1 MAEFDLLQEVTVGSK
16 PRETKETESGD
27 VDHSSVAKAV
37 EHGRADTLGTSGAM
51 HLQRM
56 AGNAAMGALVQ
67 RKASGEQEEGNGS
80 PVHDVIGKG
89 GGSSLDAGVRT
100 QMESKMGQDFSDV
113 KVHTGPD
120 AANASKSVQAQAFTV
135 GNEIV
140 FNDGKYNPGSPEGQR
155 TIAHELTHVVQQR
168 NGSVDGTPREGGISV
183 SDPGDKYEQEAEAT
197 ADHVM
202 SNGGGHEGH
211 DHAAPAASAGVQREA
226 EEDGA
231 AVQTMRDETAVQRDA
246 DEEKGEDEAAPV
258 EDEEKTAQALHDDTA
273 VQRDADEEKGEDEAA
288 PVEDEEKTAQALH
301 DETAVQREDEKE
313 GDEEEGG
320 EAGGEEAKDDGGAGE
335 MEGGEEEKED

>member
-1 MAEFDLLQEVTVGSK
+1 MPEFDLLQDVAVGTK
-16 PRETKETESGD
+16 PRESKETEGGD
-27 VDHSSVAKAV
+27 VDHTSVAKAV

-51 HLQRM
+51 HLQRT

-67 RKASGEQEEGNGS
+67 RKASGEQEEAAGS

-100 QMESKMGQDFSDV
+100 QMESKMGQDFGDV

-140 FNDGKYNPGSPEGQR
+140 FNDGKYSPGSAEGQR

-202 SNGGGHEGH
+202 SDGGGHEGH
-211 DHAAPAASAGVQREA
+211 DHAAPAAAGAGVQRDA
-226 EEDGA
+226 DEEGA
-231 AVQTMRDETAVQRDA
+231 AVQTMRD
-246 DEEKGEDEAAPV
+246 
-258 EDEEKTAQALHDDTA
+258 DTA
-273 VQRDADEEKGEDEAA
+273 VQRD
-288 PVEDEEKTAQALH
+288 
-301 DETAVQREDEKE
+301 EDEKE
-313 GDEEEGG
+313 GIEAQSAEEVGSEEVGSQEGKDDAAPGIMAGGPQLGSTEEAKEGG
-320 EAGGEEAKDDGGAGE
+320 EGGGDAAVTAGGPELGST
-335 MEGGEEEKED
+335 EEEKGGGGGEVESAEDEKDGVEEE

>member
-1 MAEFDLLQEVTVGSK
+1 MAEFDLLQDVTVGTK
-16 PRETKETESGD
+16 PREAKESEGGE

-37 EHGRADTLGTSGAM
+37 EHGRADTLGASGAM

-67 RKASGEQEEGNGS
+67 RKASGEQEEGNAS

-89 GGSSLDAGVRT
+89 GGSSLDAGVRD
-100 QMESKMGQDFSDV
+100 QMESKMGHDFSDV
-113 KVHTGPD
+113 KVHTGSE

-140 FNDGKYNPGSPEGQR
+140 FNEGKYNPGSPDGQR

-183 SDPGDKYEQEAEAT
+183 SDPADRYEQEAEAT

-202 SNGGGHEGH
+202 SDGGGHEGH
-211 DHAAPAASAGVQREA
+211 DHGAPAAAGVQREA
-226 EEDGA
+226 DEDAA
-231 AVQTMRDETAVQRDA
+231 AVQTLHDDTAVQRDEA
-246 DEEKGEDEAAPV
+246 KDDDEGHEA
-258 EDEEKTAQALHDDTA
+258 EEEQKDVQALHDDTA
-273 VQRDADEEKGEDEAA
+273 VQRNESQES
-288 PVEDEEKTAQALH
+288 EDEE
-301 DETAVQREDEKE
+301 
-313 GDEEEGG
+313 
-320 EAGGEEAKDDGGAGE
+320 
-335 MEGGEEEKED
+335 

>member
-1 MAEFDLLQEVTVGSK
+1 MAEYDLLQDVTVGTK
-16 PRETKETESGD
+16 PREAKETESGD

-67 RKASGEQEEGNGS
+67 RKASGEQGEENAS

-89 GGSSLDAGVRT
+89 GGSSLDAGVRG
-100 QMESKMGQDFSDV
+100 QMEAKMGQDFGDV
-113 KVHTGPD
+113 KVHTGSE

-140 FNDGKYNPGSPEGQR
+140 FNEGKYAPHSPEGQR

-168 NGSVDGTPREGGISV
+168 SGSVDGTPREGGISV
-183 SDPGDKYEQEAEAT
+183 SDPSDKYEQEAEAN

-202 SNGGGHEGH
+202 SGGGHEGH
-211 DHAAPAASAGVQREA
+211 DHAAPAAAAAGVQREA
-226 EEDGA
+226 DDEA
-231 AVQTMRDETAVQRDA
+231 PVQTMRDDTAVQREEGEEDEAESVQALRDDTAVQRESEGGEAEEEEVQTLRDETAVQR
-246 DEEKGEDEAAPV
+246 ES
-258 EDEEKTAQALHDDTA
+258 
-273 VQRDADEEKGEDEAA
+273 
-288 PVEDEEKTAQALH
+288 
-301 DETAVQREDEKE
+301 
-313 GDEEEGG
+313 EGG
-320 EAGGEEAKDDGGAGE
+320 EAEEEEVQTLRDE
-335 MEGGEEEKED
+335 TVQRESEGEEEEASE

>member
-1 MAEFDLLQEVTVGSK
+1 MAEFDLLQDVTVGTK
-16 PRETKETESGD
+16 PRESKETEGGE
-27 VDHSSVAKAV
+27 VDHTSVAKAV

-67 RKASGEQEEGNGS
+67 RKASGDQEEGNAS

-168 NGSVDGTPREGGISV
+168 QGSVDGTPREGGISV

-202 SNGGGHEGH
+202 SDGGGHEGH
-211 DHAAPAASAGVQREA
+211 DHAAPAGASAGVQREA
-226 EEDGA
+226 DDEGGA
-231 AVQTMRDETAVQRDA
+231 AVQTMRDDTAVQREEGEA
-246 DEEKGEDEAAPV
+246 PEEEGDETKV
-258 EDEEKTAQALHDDTA
+258 SALHDDTA
-273 VQRDADEEKGEDEAA
+273 VQREENEAPEEEGDETK
-288 PVEDEEKTAQALH
+288 VSALH
-301 DETAVQREDEKE
+301 DDTAVQREENEEQE
-313 GDEEEGG
+313 GDS
-320 EAGGEEAKDDGGAGE
+320 
-335 MEGGEEEKED
+335 ED